1 MIDPDEAREEDVLA
15 ELRIRVRRDGAMSVA
30 GDIHDLT
37 YALAMLR
44 AAEDSIKSHH
54 NRKKLQDG
62 KSLITPSYD
71 TPLRT

>member
-1 MIDPDEAREEDVLA
+1 MSDSDEMREDDVVA
-15 ELRIRVRRDGAMSVA
+15 ELRIRTRRDGAMSVA

-54 NRKKLQDG
+54 NRNKLRDG
-62 KSLITPSYD
+62 KSLIVPSYD
-71 TPLRT
+71 TPLRN